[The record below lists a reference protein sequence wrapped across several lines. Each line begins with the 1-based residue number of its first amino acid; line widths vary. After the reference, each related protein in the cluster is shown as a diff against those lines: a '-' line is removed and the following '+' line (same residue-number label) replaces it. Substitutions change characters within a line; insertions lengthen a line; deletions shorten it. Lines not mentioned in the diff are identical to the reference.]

1 MSYLT
6 EGSERSML
14 TEGNLFYVP
23 STLSERIATHGVY
36 IGPSAATFDEAND
49 ILFEIAQSTDL
60 ISLADIRF
68 ECELFILK
76 ADGQASDLSHSVC
89 PTNSVLGSLFQS
101 VTVEVA
107 GRSTSDDSS

>member
-14 TEGNLFYVP
+14 TESNLFSVP
-23 STLSERIATHGVY
+23 PTLTERISTHDVY
-36 IGPSAATFDEAND
+36 TGPSADTFDDAND
-49 ILFEIAQSTDL
+49 ILFEIDHSTDL

-76 ADGQASDLSHSVC
+76 ANGQAFDASGNVC
-89 PTNSVLGSLFQS
+89 QS
-101 VTVEVA
+101 I
-107 GRSTSDDSS
+107 TS

>member
-14 TEGNLFYVP
+14 TESNLFYVP
-23 STLSERIATHGVY
+23 PTLSERTATHGVY
-36 IGPSAATFDEAND
+36 IGPSAATFDDAND
-49 ILFEIAQSTDL
+49 ILFEIAPSTDL

-76 ADGQASDLSHSVC
+76 ANGQAFDALDNVC
-89 PTNSVLGSLFQS
+89 PINNQS
-101 VTVEVA
+101 IN
-107 GRSTSDDSS
+107 R